1 MSDDIDIEP
10 KRYLKT
16 YHIWDWRGELGALDP
31 TALVQCKICKLWR
44 RTLDAKLTSHGRQYF
59 FAGGKHEYRY
69 DNSNKWFVYEKQFD
83 NGALGWGYDRL
94 IDSPN
99 LLECNKLFY
108 KE

>member
-44 RTLDAKLTSHGRQYF
+44 RSTDAKLVKHGRVYF
-59 FAGGKHEYRY
+59 YASTKHEYRY
-69 DNSNKWFVYEKQFD
+69 DNSNEWFIYEKQLD
-83 NGALGWGYDRL
+83 NEALGWGYSML
-94 IDSPN
+94 MVSPN